1 MCQGFGGCDPSCQGG
16 LPAPESDEAVSY
28 GPPVYDISD
37 CKEVAPGSTC
47 QVTCGKDYTVDDD
60 YKNKPW
66 LRFACPADTMGTFW
80 QKNITMMIRRGDLKC
95 KEVYGK

>member
-1 MCQGFGGCDPSCQGG
+1 
-16 LPAPESDEAVSY
+16 
-28 GPPVYDISD
+28 
-37 CKEVAPGSTC
+37 
-47 QVTCGKDYTVDDD
+47 VDDD